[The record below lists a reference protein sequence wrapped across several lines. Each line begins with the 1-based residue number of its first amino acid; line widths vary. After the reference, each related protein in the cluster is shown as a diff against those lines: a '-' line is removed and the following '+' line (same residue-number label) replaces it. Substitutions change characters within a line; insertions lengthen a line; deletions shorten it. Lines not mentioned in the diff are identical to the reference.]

1 MENKA
6 DIKSMTKAELIE
18 SFKSL
23 GFPKFR
29 ADQVYSWLHKGV
41 ESFDEM
47 TNISKDMR
55 LVLLQNYYICNVT
68 IEKKLVSAYDDT
80 IKYLYR
86 LYDGEYIE
94 SVIMHYHHGY
104 TVCISTQA
112 GCRMGCKFCATGMGG
127 LARNLTPS
135 EMLSQVT
142 TAQRDND
149 IRISNIVLMG
159 MGEPLD
165 NFDNVMRFLDLVSD
179 LDGVGI
185 GMRHISVS
193 TCGLVNRIYE
203 LIPIKPQFTLSV
215 SLHAPNDKL
224 RNEIMPINHK
234 WNVES
239 LLKACREY
247 TEVTHRRISFE
258 YSLIKNKNDTDEC
271 AKELAYKLKGML
283 CHVNLIPVNT
293 VKGNSY
299 ERSSPKQIQNFIKI
313 LEAGGI
319 TATVRRTL
327 GEDINASCGQL
338 RRKKKEE
345 SDGNIQQD

>member
-1 MENKA
+1 MEMLC
-6 DIKSMTKAELIE
+6 DIKSMTKAELAE
-18 SFKSL
+18 DFKRL

-41 ESFDEM
+41 ETFDEM

-55 LVLLQNYYICNVT
+55 SVLLQNYYICNVT
-68 IEKKLVSAYDDT
+68 IEKKLVSAYDGT
-80 IKYLYR
+80 VKYLYR
-86 LYDGEYIE
+86 LHDGEYIE
-94 SVIMHYHHGY
+94 SVLMKYHHGY

-135 EMLSQVT
+135 EMLSQIT
-142 TAQRDND
+142 TAQRDNG

-165 NFDNVMRFLDLVSD
+165 NFDNVMRFLELVSD
-179 LDGVGI
+179 PDGVGI

-193 TCGLVNRIYE
+193 TCGVVDKIYQ
-203 LIPIKPQFTLSV
+203 LIPMKPQFTLSV

-224 RNEIMPINHK
+224 RGEIMPVNNK
-234 WNVES
+234 WNVET
-239 LLKACREY
+239 LLEACRKY
-247 TEVTHRRISFE
+247 ADATHRRISFE
-258 YSLIKNKNDTDEC
+258 YSLIKDKNDTAEC
-271 AKELAYKLKGML
+271 ARELAGRLKGML

-299 ERSSPKQIQNFIKI
+299 ERSSQAQIERFIKI
-313 LEAGGI
+313 LEGSGI

-327 GEDINASCGQL
+327 GADINASCGQL

-345 SDGNIQQD
+345 SDGNIQQN

>member
-1 MENKA
+1 
-6 DIKSMTKAELIE
+6 MTKAELTE
-18 SFKSL
+18 SFKAL

-29 ADQVYSWLHKGV
+29 ADQVYGWLHKGV

-55 LVLLQNYYICNVT
+55 SVLLQNYYIYNVT

-80 IKYLYR
+80 IKYLYK
-86 LYDGEYIE
+86 LHDGEYIE
-94 SVIMHYHHGY
+94 SVLMHYHHGY

-142 TAQRDND
+142 MAQRDNN

-165 NFDNVMRFLDLVSD
+165 NFDNVMRFLELVSD

-193 TCGLVNRIYE
+193 TCGVVDKIYQ
-203 LIPIKPQFTLSV
+203 LIPMKPQFTLSV
-215 SLHAPNDKL
+215 SLHAPNDRL
-224 RNEIMPINHK
+224 RGEIMPINNK
-234 WNVES
+234 WNVEA
-239 LLKACREY
+239 LLEACRKYAEA
-247 TEVTHRRISFE
+247 THRRISFE
-258 YSLIKNKNDTDEC
+258 YSLIKDKNDTAEC
-271 AKELAYKLKGML
+271 ARELAGRLKGML

-299 ERSSPKQIQNFIKI
+299 ERSSQKQIENFIKI
-313 LEAGGI
+313 LEGSGI

-327 GEDINASCGQL
+327 GADIDASCGQL

-345 SDGNIQQD
+345 SDGNIQQN